1 MEVLELF
8 IYILKKIK
16 NNICKILYKMII
28 WLASY
33 PKSGNTLLR
42 SILGTY
48 FFSND
53 GIFDFKY
60 TYRIGQFPVLDYFK
74 RVGVDITNDKEI
86 FRNYIK
92 AQDLFNK
99 ENKSVKFFKTH
110 STFFDRKTDNAK
122 FSNLKNT
129 LGAIYVVRD
138 PRSIVSSFAH
148 HYQLSINEATD
159 QICNKD
165 LFSKRTEI
173 HPHTFMSSWKLNYL
187 SWKSLGNKV
196 LIIKYEDLTGEKKKK
211 ILLKIFDYFKT
222 LGMSQKSFNI
232 TKLNK
237 VIKSTEFNKMK
248 ELEKKRGF
256 REATIDEKTGK
267 SIPFFNKGPKNKW
280 QEVLDENNQKKIEK
294 EFEKEMLDLGY
305 L

>member
-1 MEVLELF
+1 
-8 IYILKKIK
+8 
-16 NNICKILYKMII
+16 MII

-53 GIFDFKY
+53 GVFDFQY
-60 TYRIGQFPVLDYFK
+60 TYRIGQFPVL
-74 RVGVDITNDKEI
+74 
-86 FRNYIK
+86 
-92 AQDLFNK
+92 DLFNK

-110 STFFDRKTDNAK
+110 SAFFDRDTDQAK
-122 FSNLKNT
+122 FSNLTNT

-138 PRSIVSSFAH
+138 PRNIVSSFAH
-148 HYQLSINEATD
+148 HYQLSIDDATD
-159 QICNKD
+159 QICNKKLVSNKTD
-165 LFSKRTEI
+165 I
-173 HPHTFMSSWKLNYL
+173 HPETFMSSWKLNYL
-187 SWKSLGNKV
+187 SWKSLGKKV

-211 ILLKIFDYFKT
+211 TLLKIFDFFKT

-232 TKLNK
+232 AKLNK

-256 REATIDEKTGK
+256 REATIDGKTGK

-280 QEVLDENNQKKIEK
+280 QEVLDEKNQKKIEENFK
-294 EFEKEMLDLGY
+294 NEMAELGY
-305 L
+305 I

>member
-1 MEVLELF
+1 
-8 IYILKKIK
+8 
-16 NNICKILYKMII
+16 MII

-53 GIFDFKY
+53 GVFDFQY

-74 RVGVDITNDKEI
+74 RAGVDITNDEEI

-110 STFFDRKTDNAK
+110 SAFFDRDTDQAK
-122 FSNLKNT
+122 FSNLTNT

-138 PRSIVSSFAH
+138 PRNIVSSFAH
-148 HYQLSINEATD
+148 HYQLSIDDATD
-159 QICNKD
+159 QICNKKLASNKTD
-165 LFSKRTEI
+165 I
-173 HPHTFMSSWKLNYL
+173 HPETFMSSWKLNYL
-187 SWKSLGNKV
+187 SWKSLGKKV

-211 ILLKIFDYFKT
+211 TLLKIFDFFKT

-232 TKLNK
+232 AKLNK

-256 REATIDEKTGK
+256 REATIDGKTGK

-280 QEVLDENNQKKIEK
+280 QEVLDEKNQKKIEENFK
-294 EFEKEMLDLGY
+294 NEMAELGY
-305 L
+305 I

>member
-1 MEVLELF
+1 
-8 IYILKKIK
+8 
-16 NNICKILYKMII
+16 MII

-53 GIFDFKY
+53 GVFDFQY
-60 TYRIGQFPVLDYFK
+60 TYKIGQFPVLDYFK
-74 RVGVDITNDKEI
+74 RAGVDITNDEEI
-86 FRNYIK
+86 FRNYLK

-110 STFFDRKTDNAK
+110 SAFFDRDTDQAK
-122 FSNLKNT
+122 FSNLTNT
-129 LGAIYVVRD
+129 LGAIYIVRD
-138 PRSIVSSFAH
+138 PRNIVSSFAH
-148 HYQLSINEATD
+148 HYQLSIDDATD
-159 QICNKD
+159 QICNKKLASNKTD
-165 LFSKRTEI
+165 I
-173 HPHTFMSSWKLNYL
+173 HPETFMSSWKLNYL
-187 SWKSLGNKV
+187 SWKSLGKKV

-211 ILLKIFDYFKT
+211 TLLKIFDFFKT

-232 TKLNK
+232 AKLNK

-256 REATIDEKTGK
+256 REATIDGKTGK

-280 QEVLDENNQKKIEK
+280 QEVLDEKNQKKIEENFK
-294 EFEKEMLDLGY
+294 NEMAELGY
-305 L
+305 I